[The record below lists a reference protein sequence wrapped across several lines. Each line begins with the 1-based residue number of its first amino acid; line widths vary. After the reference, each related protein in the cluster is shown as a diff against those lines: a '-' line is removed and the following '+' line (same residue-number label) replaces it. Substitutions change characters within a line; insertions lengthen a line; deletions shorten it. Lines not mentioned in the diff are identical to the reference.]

1 MTWTMA
7 AGNGRRCAMLEIS
20 NLTYRLGD
28 RLLLDG
34 ASATIQRGSKIGFI
48 GRNGSGKTTLF
59 RLIRGEISPE
69 SGEIGLPPRT
79 RLGGVDQEVP
89 AGPEQLIEI
98 VLAADTERASLMAE
112 AETATDPMRIGD
124 IQMRLA
130 DIEAHSAESRAARIL
145 KGLGFDNAAQQR
157 PASDFS
163 GGWRMRVALAAV
175 LFSAPDLLLLD
186 EPTNYLDLEGALWL
200 ETYLAKY
207 PHTLMVISHD
217 RDLLNSAVSQTL
229 HLDQRRLQLYGGPF
243 DTFDRQR
250 RLQLAVEDK
259 ARVKQEARRAHM
271 QAFVDRFKAKA
282 TKAKQAQSRIKMLQ
296 KLEPMALRL
305 EERVAPFH
313 FQGPEKPKSPPL
325 INGRDL
331 AVGYEPEKPVLSR
344 MTFRIDP
351 DDRIALLGQ
360 NGNGKSTFAKMI
372 AGRLTRE
379 AGTLTMPGKMKVAF
393 FTQHQLD
400 DLNPKQSPVDAVRT
414 RMPEA
419 GEAKVRG
426 RAAQMG
432 FDRLRMDTPAGQLS
446 GGERARLLLGLIT
459 FEGSDVLILDEPT
472 NHLDMESREAL
483 IEALSAYDGAVI
495 IISHDRH
502 LIEATA
508 DRLWVVGE
516 GTVKPYE
523 EDLNAYR
530 QAILR
535 GVDGGRQK
543 AARKTERKPAPKI
556 VETSPKPARPNNV
569 SLLRKQVAE
578 VDARLKS
585 IREELERI
593 DRDLADP
600 SLYNKDP
607 KKGAKLAARRAKG
620 TAALD
625 SWEAR
630 WLDLNEALEEAGE
643 EV

>member
-1 MTWTMA
+1 
-7 AGNGRRCAMLEIS
+7 MLEIS

-28 RLLLDG
+28 RLLFDG
-34 ASATIQRGSKIGFI
+34 ASATIQRGSKVGFI

-69 SGEIGLPPRT
+69 GGEIRLPPRT

-89 AGPEQLIEI
+89 AGPERLIEI

-112 AETATDPMRIGD
+112 AETATDPMRISD

-145 KGLGFDNAAQQR
+145 KGLGFDDAAQQR

-217 RDLLNSAVSQTL
+217 RDLLNSAVTQTL

-243 DTFDRQR
+243 DTFDKQR
-250 RLQLAVEDK
+250 RIQLAVEEK
-259 ARVKQEARRAHM
+259 AQAKQAARRAHM
-271 QAFVDRFKAKA
+271 QSFVDRFKAKA
-282 TKAKQAQSRIKMLQ
+282 SKAKQAQSRVKMLE
-296 KLEPMALRL
+296 KMEPMALRM

-313 FQGPEKPKSPPL
+313 FKGPDKPKSPPL

-331 AVGYEPEKPVLSR
+331 AVGYEPGNPILSR

-379 AGTLTMPGKMKVAF
+379 SGTLTMPGKMKVAF

-400 DLNPKQSPVDAVRT
+400 DLNPKQSPVDTVRT

-426 RAAQMG
+426 KAAQMG

-459 FEGSDVLILDEPT
+459 FDGSDVLILDEPT

-508 DRLWVVGE
+508 DRLWVVGD

-523 EDLNAYR
+523 EDLNEYR

-543 AARKTERKPAPKI
+543 ASKKVDRKPAPAK
-556 VETSPKPARPNNV
+556 VVSSAKPARSSNV
-569 SLLRKQVAE
+569 SLLKKQVFEA
-578 VDARLKS
+578 DARLKV
-585 IREELERI
+585 IRAELTKI
-593 DRDLADP
+593 DKDLANP
-600 SLYNKDP
+600 KLYAMNP
-607 KKGAKLAARRAKG
+607 QKGAKLAARRAKG
-620 TAALD
+620 AAALD

-643 EV
+643 AV

>member
-1 MTWTMA
+1 
-7 AGNGRRCAMLEIS
+7 MLEIS

-28 RLLLDG
+28 RLLFDD
-34 ASATIQRGSKIGFI
+34 ASATIQRGSKVGFV

-59 RLIRGEISPE
+59 KLIRGEIAPE
-69 SGEIGLPPRT
+69 SGEIRLPSRM

-89 AGPEQLIEI
+89 AGPQALVEI
-98 VLAADTERASLMAE
+98 VLAADEERAGLLAE
-112 AETATDPMRIGD
+112 AETATDPTRISD
-124 IQMRLA
+124 IQLRLA
-130 DIEAHSAESRAARIL
+130 DIDAHSAEARAARIL
-145 KGLGFDNAAQQR
+145 QGLGFDHEAQQR

-200 ETYLAKY
+200 ESYLARY

-243 DTFDRQR
+243 DTFDKQR
-250 RLQLAVEDK
+250 RIQLAVEEK
-259 ARVKQEARRAHM
+259 AQAKQAARRAHM
-271 QAFVDRFKAKA
+271 QSFVDRFRAKA
-282 TKAKQAQSRIKMLQ
+282 TKAKQAQSRLKMLE
-296 KLEPMALRL
+296 KMEPMALRM

-313 FQGPEKPKSPPL
+313 FKGPEKPKSPPL

-331 AVGYEPEKPVLSR
+331 AVGYEPDKAILSR

-372 AGRLTRE
+372 AGRLTRQ
-379 AGTLTMPGKMKVAF
+379 AGDLTFPGKMKVAF

-400 DLNPKQSPVDAVRT
+400 DLNPKESPVDTVRK

-419 GEAKVRG
+419 GEAKIRG

-459 FEGSDVLILDEPT
+459 FDGSDILILDEPT

-483 IEALSAYDGAVI
+483 VEALSDYDGAVI

-508 DRLWVVGE
+508 DRLWVVGD

-523 EDLNAYR
+523 DDLSAYR

-535 GVDGGRQK
+535 GVDGGKQRGGKTAKPKKRDAK
-543 AARKTERKPAPKI
+543 AEQVTPEPSAR
-556 VETSPKPARPNNV
+556 PARPGNV
-569 SLLRKQVAE
+569 SLLKKQVAE
-578 VDARLKS
+578 AESRLAT
-585 IREELERI
+585 IRAELVKI
-593 DRDLADP
+593 DKDLANP
-600 SLYNKDP
+600 KLYAMNP
-607 KKGAKLAARRAKG
+607 QKGAKLAARRAKG
-620 TAALD
+620 AEALD

-630 WLDLNEALEEAGE
+630 WLDLNAALEEAGE
-643 EV
+643 QV

>member
-1 MTWTMA
+1 
-7 AGNGRRCAMLEIS
+7 MLEIS

-28 RLLLDG
+28 RLLFDG
-34 ASATIQRGSKIGFI
+34 ASATIQRGSKVGFV

-59 RLIRGEISPE
+59 KLIRGEIAPE
-69 SGEIGLPPRT
+69 SGEIRLPSRM

-89 AGPEQLIEI
+89 AGPEPLLDI
-98 VLAADTERASLMAE
+98 VLAADTERAALFAE
-112 AETATDPMRIGD
+112 AETATDPTRISD
-124 IQMRLA
+124 IQLRLA
-130 DIEAHSAESRAARIL
+130 DIDAHSAEARAARIL
-145 KGLGFDNAAQQR
+145 QGLGFDHEAQQR

-200 ETYLAKY
+200 ETYLARY

-217 RDLLNSAVSQTL
+217 RDLLNSAVNQTL

-243 DTFDRQR
+243 DTFDKQR
-250 RLQLAVEDK
+250 RIQLAVEEK
-259 ARVKQEARRAHM
+259 AQAKQAARRAHM
-271 QAFVDRFKAKA
+271 QSFVDRFRAKA
-282 TKAKQAQSRIKMLQ
+282 IKAKQAQSRLKMLE
-296 KLEPMALRL
+296 KMEPMALRM

-313 FQGPEKPKSPPL
+313 FKGPEKPKSPPL

-331 AVGYEPEKPVLSR
+331 AVGYEPDKAILSR

-372 AGRLTRE
+372 AGRLTRQV
-379 AGTLTMPGKMKVAF
+379 GDLTFPGKMKVAF

-400 DLNPKQSPVDAVRT
+400 DLNPKESPVDTVRK

-459 FEGSDVLILDEPT
+459 FDGSDILILDEPT

-483 IEALSAYDGAVI
+483 VEALSDYDGAVI

-508 DRLWVVGE
+508 DRLWVVGD

-523 EDLNAYR
+523 DDLSAYR

-535 GVDGGRQK
+535 GVDGGKQRGGK
-543 AARKTERKPAPKI
+543 AAKLRKNDAKAEPVAPQPSSKP
-556 VETSPKPARPNNV
+556 VRPGNV
-569 SLLRKQVAE
+569 SLLKKQVAE
-578 VDARLKS
+578 VESRLTT
-585 IREELERI
+585 IRSELAKI
-593 DRDLADP
+593 DKDLANP
-600 SLYNKDP
+600 KLYAMNP
-607 KKGAKLAARRAKG
+607 QKGAKLAARRAKG
-620 TAALD
+620 AEALD

-630 WLDLNEALEEAGE
+630 WLDLNAALEEAGE
-643 EV
+643 QV

>member
-1 MTWTMA
+1 
-7 AGNGRRCAMLEIS
+7 MLEIS

-28 RLLLDG
+28 RLLFDDT
-34 ASATIQRGSKIGFI
+34 SVVIQRGSKLGFV

-69 SGEIGLPPRT
+69 GGDIRLPPRT

-89 AGPEQLIEI
+89 AGPQPLIDI

-112 AETATDPMRIGD
+112 AETASDPLRIGD

-130 DIEAHSAESRAARIL
+130 DIDAHSAESRAARIL
-145 KGLGFDNAAQQR
+145 KGLGFDDEAQQR

-217 RDLLNSAVSQTL
+217 RDLLNSAVTQTL
-229 HLDQRRLQLYGGPF
+229 HLDQRKLNLYGGPF
-243 DTFDRQR
+243 DTFDKQR
-250 RLQLAVEDK
+250 RLQLAVEEK
-259 ARVKQEARRAHM
+259 AQVKQAARRAHM
-271 QAFVDRFKAKA
+271 QSFVDRFKAKA
-282 TKAKQAQSRIKMLQ
+282 SKAKQAQSRVKMLE
-296 KLEPMALRL
+296 KMEPMALRQD
-305 EERVAPFH
+305 EQVAPFH
-313 FQGPEKPKSPPL
+313 FKGPDRPKSPPL
-325 INGRDL
+325 INGHEL
-331 AVGYEPEKPVLSR
+331 AVGYETGKPILSR

-372 AGRLTRE
+372 AGRLTRQ
-379 AGTLTMPGKMKVAF
+379 AGLLTLPSKMKVAF

-400 DLNPKQSPVDAVRT
+400 DLSASQSPVDAVRA
-414 RMPEA
+414 RMADA

-426 RAAQMG
+426 MAARMG

-459 FEGSDVLILDEPT
+459 FDGSDILILDEPT

-483 IEALSAYDGAVI
+483 VEALSDYDGAVI

-508 DRLWVVGE
+508 DRLWVVGD
-516 GTVKPYE
+516 GTVRPYE
-523 EDLNAYR
+523 DDLSAYR

-535 GVDGGRQK
+535 GVDGGRQGGGRR
-543 AARKTERKPAPKI
+543 AEKPIKQA
-556 VETSPKPARPNNV
+556 VEPAREEAKPTRRANI
-569 SLLRKQVAE
+569 STLQKQVKE
-578 VDARLKS
+578 TEDRLS
-585 IREELERI
+585 EIRSELARI
-593 DRDLADP
+593 DKDLANP
-600 SLYNKDP
+600 KLYALNP
-607 KKGAKLAARRAKG
+607 QKGAKLAARRAKG
-620 TAALD
+620 AAALD

-630 WLDLNEALEEAGE
+630 WLDLQEALEEAGAQ
-643 EV
+643 V

>member
-1 MTWTMA
+1 
-7 AGNGRRCAMLEIS
+7 MLEIS

-28 RLLLDG
+28 RLLFDG
-34 ASATIQRGSKIGFI
+34 ASATIQRGAKVGFV

-59 RLIRGEISPE
+59 KLIRGEIAPE
-69 SGEIGLPPRT
+69 SGEIRLPSRM

-89 AGPEQLIEI
+89 AGPQALLEI
-98 VLAADTERASLMAE
+98 VLAADTERASLLAE
-112 AETATDPMRIGD
+112 AETASDPTRISD
-124 IQMRLA
+124 IQLRLA
-130 DIEAHSAESRAARIL
+130 DIDAHSAESRAARIL
-145 KGLGFDNAAQQR
+145 QGLGFDHVAQQR

-200 ETYLAKY
+200 ESYLAKY
-207 PHTLMVISHD
+207 PYTLMVISHD
-217 RDLLNSAVSQTL
+217 RDLLNSAVNQTL
-229 HLDQRRLQLYGGPF
+229 HLDQRRLQLYGGAF
-243 DTFDRQR
+243 DTFDKQR
-250 RLQLAVEDK
+250 RIQLAVEEK
-259 ARVKQEARRAHM
+259 AQAKQAARRAHM
-271 QAFVDRFKAKA
+271 QSFVDRFKAKA
-282 TKAKQAQSRIKMLQ
+282 SKAKQAQSRVKMLE
-296 KLEPMALRL
+296 KMEPMALRQD
-305 EERVAPFH
+305 ERVAPFH
-313 FQGPEKPKSPPL
+313 FQGPEKPKAPPL

-331 AVGYEPEKPVLSR
+331 AVGYEDDKAILSR

-372 AGRLTRE
+372 AGRLTRQ
-379 AGTLTMPGKMKVAF
+379 AGDLTFPGKMKVAF

-400 DLNPKQSPVDAVRT
+400 DLNPKESPVDTVRK

-426 RAAQMG
+426 KAAQMG

-459 FEGSDVLILDEPT
+459 FDGSDILILDEPT

-483 IEALSAYDGAVI
+483 VEALSEYDGAVI

-508 DRLWVVGE
+508 DRLWVVGD

-523 EDLNAYR
+523 DDLSAYR
-530 QAILR
+530 TAILR
-535 GVDGGRQK
+535 GVDGGKQK
-543 AARKTERKPAPKI
+543 ASKTGTKAKKAAPKS
-556 VETSPKPARPNNV
+556 EPAAPKPLRPSNV
-569 SLLRKQVAE
+569 SLLKKQVAE
-578 VDARLKS
+578 ADTRLKT
-585 IREELERI
+585 IRAELAKI
-593 DRDLADP
+593 DKDLANP
-600 SLYNKDP
+600 KLYAMNP
-607 KKGAKLAARRAKG
+607 QKGAKLSARRAKG
-620 TAALD
+620 AEALD

-630 WLDLNEALEEAGE
+630 WLDLNAALEEAGE
-643 EV
+643 RV

>member
-1 MTWTMA
+1 
-7 AGNGRRCAMLEIS
+7 MLEIS
-20 NLTYRLGD
+20 DLTYRLGD
-28 RLLLDG
+28 RLLFDG
-34 ASATIQRGSKIGFI
+34 ASATIQRGSKVGFI

-69 SGEIGLPPRT
+69 GGEIRLPSRT

-89 AGPEQLIEI
+89 AGPQRLIEI

-112 AETATDPMRIGD
+112 ADTATDPMRIGD

-145 KGLGFDNAAQQR
+145 KGLGFDDDAQQR

-217 RDLLNSAVSQTL
+217 RDLLNSAVTQTL

-243 DTFDRQR
+243 DTFDKQR
-250 RLQLAVEDK
+250 RIQLAVEEK
-259 ARVKQEARRAHM
+259 AQVKQAARRAHM
-271 QAFVDRFKAKA
+271 QSFVDRFKAKA
-282 TKAKQAQSRIKMLQ
+282 SKAKQAQSRVKMLE
-296 KLEPMALRL
+296 KMEPMALRM

-313 FQGPEKPKSPPL
+313 FQGPDRPKSPPL

-331 AVGYEPEKPVLSR
+331 AVGYEPGHPVLSR

-379 AGTLTMPGKMKVAF
+379 AGTLTKPSKMKVAF

-400 DLNPKQSPVDAVRT
+400 DLNPKQSPVETVRS

-426 RAAQMG
+426 KAAQMG

-459 FEGSDVLILDEPT
+459 FDGSDVLILDEPT

-508 DRLWVVGE
+508 DRLWVVGD
-516 GTVKPYE
+516 GTVKPYD
-523 EDLNAYR
+523 EDLNEYR
-530 QAILR
+530 QSILR
-535 GVDGGRQK
+535 GIDGGKQK
-543 AARKTERKPAPKI
+543 GGKKTGRKPAPAK
-556 VETSPKPARPNNV
+556 VEAPVKPARSSNV
-569 SLLRKQVAE
+569 SLLKKQVGEA
-578 VDARLKS
+578 DTRLKS
-585 IREELERI
+585 IRAELVKI
-593 DRDLADP
+593 DKDLANP
-600 SLYNKDP
+600 KLYAMNP
-607 KKGAKLAARRAKG
+607 QKGAKLAARRAKG
-620 TAALD
+620 AAALD

-630 WLDLNEALEEAGE
+630 WLDLNEALEDAGE
-643 EV
+643 RV

>member
-1 MTWTMA
+1 
-7 AGNGRRCAMLEIS
+7 MLEIS

-28 RLLLDG
+28 RLLFDG

-69 SGEIGLPPRT
+69 AGEIRLPPRT

-89 AGPEQLIEI
+89 AGPERLIEI
-98 VLAADTERASLMAE
+98 VLAADTERASLLAE

-130 DIEAHSAESRAARIL
+130 DIDAHSAESRAARIL
-145 KGLGFDNAAQQR
+145 QGLGFDHATQQR

-200 ETYLAKY
+200 ESYLAKY
-207 PHTLMVISHD
+207 PHTMMVISHD
-217 RDLLNSAVSQTL
+217 RDLLNSAVTQTL

-243 DTFDRQR
+243 DIFDKQR
-250 RLQLAVEDK
+250 RIQLAVEEK
-259 ARVKQEARRAHM
+259 AQAKQAARRAHM
-271 QAFVDRFKAKA
+271 QSFVDRFKAKA
-282 TKAKQAQSRIKMLQ
+282 TKAKQAQSRVKMLE
-296 KLEPMALRL
+296 KMEPMALRV
-305 EERVAPFH
+305 EERIAPFH
-313 FQGPEKPKSPPL
+313 FRGPDKPKSPPL

-331 AVGYEPEKPVLSR
+331 AVGYEPSEPILSR

-379 AGTLTMPGKMKVAF
+379 TGTLTMPGKMKVAF

-414 RMPEA
+414 RMPDA

-426 RAAQMG
+426 KAAQMG

-459 FEGSDVLILDEPT
+459 FDGSDVLILDEPT

-508 DRLWVVGE
+508 DRLWVVGD

-523 EDLNAYR
+523 DDLSDYR

-535 GVDGGRQK
+535 GVDGGKQK
-543 AARKTERKPAPKI
+543 AAKKSSKKASPTKPEPDL
-556 VETSPKPARPNNV
+556 KPARSTNV
-569 SLLRKQVAE
+569 SLLRKQVGEAE
-578 VDARLKS
+578 ARLKV
-585 IREELERI
+585 IREELAKI
-593 DRDLADP
+593 DKDLANPKLYAMDP
-600 SLYNKDP
+600 Q
-607 KKGAKLAARRAKG
+607 KGAKLAARRAKG
-620 TAALD
+620 ATALD

-630 WLDLNEALEEAGE
+630 WLDLNEALEAAGE
-643 EV
+643 AV

>member
-1 MTWTMA
+1 
-7 AGNGRRCAMLEIS
+7 MLDIS

-28 RLLLDG
+28 RLLFDG
-34 ASATIQRGSKIGFI
+34 ASATIQRGAKVGFV

-59 RLIRGEISPE
+59 KLIRGEIAPE
-69 SGEIGLPPRT
+69 SGEINLPPRM
-79 RLGGVDQEVP
+79 RMGGVDQEVP
-89 AGPEQLIEI
+89 AGPQALLEI
-98 VLAADTERASLMAE
+98 VLAADTERAALMTE
-112 AETATDPMRIGD
+112 AETATDPTRISD
-124 IQMRLA
+124 IQLRLA
-130 DIEAHSAESRAARIL
+130 DIDAHSAEARAARIL
-145 KGLGFDNAAQQR
+145 QGLGFDHAAQQR

-200 ETYLAKY
+200 ETYLARY
-207 PHTLMVISHD
+207 PHTLMIISHD
-217 RDLLNSAVSQTL
+217 RDLLNSAVRQTL

-243 DTFDRQR
+243 DIFDKQR
-250 RLQLAVEDK
+250 RLQLAVEEK
-259 ARVKQEARRAHM
+259 AQAKQAARRAHM
-271 QAFVDRFKAKA
+271 QAFVDRFRAKA
-282 TKAKQAQSRIKMLQ
+282 TKAKQAQSRLKMLE
-296 KLEPMALRL
+296 KMEPMALRV

-313 FQGPEKPKSPPL
+313 FQGPDKQKSPPL

-331 AVGYEPEKPVLSR
+331 AVGYDPGSPVLKR

-379 AGTLTMPGKMKVAF
+379 MGDLTFPSKMKVAF

-400 DLNPKQSPVDAVRT
+400 DLNPKQSPVEAVRT
-414 RMPEA
+414 RMPDA
-419 GEAKVRG
+419 PEAKVRG

-459 FEGSDVLILDEPT
+459 FDGSDILILDEPT

-483 IEALSAYDGAVI
+483 VEALSAYDGAVI

-523 EDLNAYR
+523 DDLAAYR
-530 QAILR
+530 QAVLR
-535 GVDGGRQK
+535 NVDGGKQRAAKKSDASKKPVAKEPEK
-543 AARKTERKPAPKI
+543 AKPTK
-556 VETSPKPARPNNV
+556 VTNV
-569 SLLRKQVAE
+569 SLLKKQVAE
-578 VDARLKS
+578 TEARLS
-585 IREELERI
+585 TIRAELEKI
-593 DRDLADP
+593 DKDLAQPKLFITDP
-600 SLYNKDP
+600 QRA
-607 KKGAKLAARRAKG
+607 AKLTARRAKG
-620 TAALD
+620 AEALD

-630 WLDLNEALEEAGE
+630 WLDLNAALEEAGE
-643 EV
+643 KV

>member
-1 MTWTMA
+1 
-7 AGNGRRCAMLEIS
+7 MLEIS

-28 RLLLDG
+28 RLLFDG
-34 ASATIQRGSKIGFI
+34 ASATIQRGAKVGFV

-59 RLIRGEISPE
+59 RLIRGEIAPE
-69 SGEIGLPPRT
+69 AGEIRLPSRM
-79 RLGGVDQEVP
+79 RFGGVDQEVP
-89 AGPEQLIEI
+89 AGPESLLDI
-98 VLAADTERASLMAE
+98 VLAANTERASLLAE

-145 KGLGFDNAAQQR
+145 KGLGFDHAAQQR

-200 ETYLAKY
+200 ETYLARY

-250 RLQLAVEDK
+250 RLQLAVEEK
-259 ARVKQEARRAHM
+259 AQAKQAARRAHM
-271 QAFVDRFKAKA
+271 QAFVDRFRAKA
-282 TKAKQAQSRIKMLQ
+282 TKAKQAQSRLKMLS
-296 KLEPMALRL
+296 KMEPMALRM

-325 INGRDL
+325 ITGRDL
-331 AVGYEPEKPVLSR
+331 AVGYEPGAPVLSR

-379 AGTLTMPGKMKVAF
+379 AGTLTLPSKMKVAF

-400 DLNPKQSPVDAVRT
+400 DLNPTQSPVDAVRVL
-414 RMPEA
+414 MPDA

-426 RAAQMG
+426 KAAQMG

-459 FEGSDVLILDEPT
+459 FDGSDILILDEPT

-483 IEALSAYDGAVI
+483 VEALSAYDGAVI

-508 DRLWVVGE
+508 DRLWVVGD
-516 GTVKPYE
+516 GTVRPYE
-523 EDLNAYR
+523 DDLSAYR

-535 GVDGGRQK
+535 TVDGGQR
-543 AARKTERKPAPKI
+543 AARGGKAKTEKLKKTEPPK
-556 VETSPKPARPNNV
+556 ELSKPARPTNV
-569 SLLRKQVAE
+569 SLLKKQVAE
-578 VDARLKS
+578 TEARLTE
-585 IREELERI
+585 IRAELERL
-593 DRDLADP
+593 DKEMANP
-600 SLYNKDP
+600 QLYARNP
-607 KKGAKLAARRAKG
+607 QKGAKLAARRAKG
-620 TAALD
+620 AAALD

-630 WLDLNEALEEAGE
+630 WLDLNEALEQAGA

>member
-1 MTWTMA
+1 
-7 AGNGRRCAMLEIS
+7 MLEIS

-28 RLLLDG
+28 RLLFDG
-34 ASATIQRGSKIGFI
+34 ASATIQRGSKVGFI

-69 SGEIGLPPRT
+69 GGEIRLPPRT

-89 AGPEQLIEI
+89 AGPQRLIEI
-98 VLAADTERASLMAE
+98 VLAADTERASLLEE

-145 KGLGFDNAAQQR
+145 QGLGFDHAAQQR

-175 LFSAPDLLLLD
+175 LFAAPDLLLLD

-217 RDLLNSAVSQTL
+217 RDLLNSAVTQTL

-243 DTFDRQR
+243 DTFDKQR
-250 RLQLAVEDK
+250 RIQLAVEEK
-259 ARVKQEARRAHM
+259 AQAKQAARRAHM
-271 QAFVDRFKAKA
+271 QSFVDRFKAKA
-282 TKAKQAQSRIKMLQ
+282 TKAKQAQSRVKMLE
-296 KLEPMALRL
+296 KMEPMALRI

-313 FQGPEKPKSPPL
+313 FQGPDKPKSPPL

-331 AVGYEPEKPVLSR
+331 AVGYEPGKPVLSR

-379 AGTLTMPGKMKVAF
+379 SGTLTMPGKMKVAF

-400 DLNPKQSPVDAVRT
+400 DLNPKQSPVDTVRT
-414 RMPEA
+414 RMPDA

-426 RAAQMG
+426 KAAQMG

-459 FEGSDVLILDEPT
+459 FDGSDVLILDEPT

-523 EDLNAYR
+523 DDLSDYR

-535 GVDGGRQK
+535 SVDGGKQK
-543 AARKTERKPAPKI
+543 SARKSSKKPAAVK
-556 VETSPKPARPNNV
+556 VEPEAKPARSTNV
-569 SLLRKQVAE
+569 SLLRKQVGEAE
-578 VDARLKS
+578 ARLKD
-585 IREELERI
+585 IRKELAKI
-593 DRDLADP
+593 DKDLANPKLYAMDP
-600 SLYNKDP
+600 Q
-607 KKGAKLAARRAKG
+607 KGAKLAARRAKG
-620 TAALD
+620 AAALD

-643 EV
+643 RV

>member
-1 MTWTMA
+1 
-7 AGNGRRCAMLEIS
+7 MLEIS

-28 RLLLDG
+28 RLLFDD
-34 ASATIQRGSKIGFI
+34 ASATIQRGSKVGFV

-59 RLIRGEISPE
+59 KLIRGEIAPE
-69 SGEIGLPPRT
+69 SGEIRLPSRM

-89 AGPEQLIEI
+89 AGPQALVEI
-98 VLAADTERASLMAE
+98 VLAADEERASLLAE
-112 AETATDPMRIGD
+112 AETATDPTRISD
-124 IQMRLA
+124 IQLRLA
-130 DIEAHSAESRAARIL
+130 DIDAHSAEARAARIL
-145 KGLGFDNAAQQR
+145 QGLGFDHEAQQR

-200 ETYLAKY
+200 ETYLARY

-217 RDLLNSAVSQTL
+217 RDLLNSAVNQTL

-243 DTFDRQR
+243 DTFDKQR
-250 RLQLAVEDK
+250 RIQLAVEEK
-259 ARVKQEARRAHM
+259 AQAKQAARRAHM
-271 QAFVDRFKAKA
+271 QSFVDRFRAKA
-282 TKAKQAQSRIKMLQ
+282 TKAKQAQSRLKMLE
-296 KLEPMALRL
+296 KMEPMALRM

-313 FQGPEKPKSPPL
+313 FKGPEKPKSPPL

-331 AVGYEPEKPVLSR
+331 AVGYEPDKAILSR

-372 AGRLTRE
+372 AGRLTRQ
-379 AGTLTMPGKMKVAF
+379 AGDLTFPGKMKVAF

-400 DLNPKQSPVDAVRT
+400 DLNPKESPVDAVRK

-419 GEAKVRG
+419 GEAKIRG

-459 FEGSDVLILDEPT
+459 FDGSDILILDEPT

-483 IEALSAYDGAVI
+483 VEALSDYDGAVI

-508 DRLWVVGE
+508 DRLWVVGD
-516 GTVKPYE
+516 GTVNPYE
-523 EDLNAYR
+523 DDLSAYR

-543 AARKTERKPAPKI
+543 GG
-556 VETSPKPARPNNV
+556 KPARPKKGAVKTEPAESQATAKPARPGNV
-569 SLLRKQVAE
+569 SLLKKQVAE
-578 VDARLKS
+578 AESRLKT
-585 IREELERI
+585 IRAELAKI
-593 DRDLADP
+593 DKDLANP
-600 SLYNKDP
+600 KLYAMNP
-607 KKGAKLAARRAKG
+607 QKGAKLAARRAKG
-620 TAALD
+620 AEALD

-630 WLDLNEALEEAGE
+630 WLDLNAALEEAGE
-643 EV
+643 QV